1 MTSTKGW
8 LVEKA
13 KKEGKVE
20 GGGDFSESG
29 GGGGQ
34 ICSKTGTIGAGG
46 TLKST
51 SVCLAE
57 TL

>member
-13 KKEGKVE
+13 KKEGTVE

-29 GGGGQ
+29 GGGQ
-34 ICSKTGTIGAGG
+34 ICSKTGTRAGGG

-51 SVCLAE
+51 RVCLAE
-57 TL
+57 SL

>member
-1 MTSTKGW
+1 

-13 KKEGKVE
+13 KKEGTVE

>member
-13 KKEGKVE
+13 KKEGTVE

-29 GGGGQ
+29 GGGKYVQ
-34 ICSKTGTIGAGG
+34 RQELEQEVAH
-46 TLKST
+46 LRAH
-51 SVCLAE
+51 VCV
-57 TL
+57 